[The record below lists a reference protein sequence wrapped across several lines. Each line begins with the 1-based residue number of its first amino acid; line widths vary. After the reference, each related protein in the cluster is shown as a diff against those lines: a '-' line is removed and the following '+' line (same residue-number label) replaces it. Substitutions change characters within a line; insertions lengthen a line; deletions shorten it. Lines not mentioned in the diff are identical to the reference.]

1 MYVCVCVKT
10 TPSWQTRL
18 KAIFRA
24 TNKHATNLAGFVAI
38 YKILLLLQRKLNGG
52 KQRTH
57 DTFFAG
63 LLGGYFVFGERNAIN
78 EQVRVPCLSFTFNT
92 THTPAALS
100 HPFSLFLFP
109 LRAVLLH
116 TSARALFS
124 FLSFFHSC
132 LYSPFFLF
140 FFFKPLQPLP
150 VLSRFL
156 MLPTP
161 YQIVLYVCSRVVASF
176 LPRAGSPRGIA
187 TTGDATVKPIP
198 PDSGYFSIFA
208 AVSWGAVMW
217 LFQHRGETLQ
227 PGMFSAMT
235 YLYRDSER

>member
-1 MYVCVCVKT
+1 MSTIKAILNDPRFHDYIPILKGVRNGLVYGVKVRF
-10 TPSWQTRL
+10 PHALIMAILFGRGNWQTRL

-78 EQVRVPCLSFTFNT
+78 EQ
-92 THTPAALS
+92 
-100 HPFSLFLFP
+100 
-109 LRAVLLH
+109 
-116 TSARALFS
+116 
-124 FLSFFHSC
+124 
-132 LYSPFFLF
+132 
-140 FFFKPLQPLP
+140 
-150 VLSRFL
+150 
-156 MLPTP
+156 
-161 YQIVLYVCSRVVASF
+161 IVLYVCSRVVASF

-208 AVSWGAVMW
+208 A
-217 LFQHRGETLQ
+217 
-227 PGMFSAMT
+227 AMT